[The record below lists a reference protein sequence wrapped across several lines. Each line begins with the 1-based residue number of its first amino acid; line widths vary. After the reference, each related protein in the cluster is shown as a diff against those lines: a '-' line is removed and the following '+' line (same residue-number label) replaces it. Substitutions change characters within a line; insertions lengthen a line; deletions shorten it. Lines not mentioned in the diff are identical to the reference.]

1 MELTQDV
8 FAIQCDEICAK
19 IEAFLREK
27 TTELRRDGIV
37 VPISGGL
44 DSSVVVSLCVRAAG
58 KDHVIGLMLPEKKGN
73 PDALAFATKLTGQLG
88 INTTTIDIS
97 PILSAIGTYQF
108 ISNKIGPR
116 GFVKT
121 IVQGF
126 MPGTIK
132 ALFLDGIKGTKN
144 RLVRE
149 GMASI
154 YTKHRIRMVVTYK
167 FAEERN
173 LLVAGCA
180 HKSEDLLGLFTK
192 FGIDDN
198 ADVMPLKNLYRSHI
212 LQIAHYIGVPN
223 EIIERKPNPDV
234 LPGIEDKYFDVLGIP
249 ANTADLIL
257 YGLEHAFPCEEIANQ
272 LKIDAEKVQEIKEL
286 VQSTAHMRNP
296 SLSPEL

>member
-1 MELTQDV
+1 MELTQGV
-8 FAIQCDEICAK
+8 FAIDCAAICAK

-58 KDHVIGLMLPEKKGN
+58 KEHVIGLMLPEKKGN
-73 PDALAFATKLTGQLG
+73 PDALAFAAGLAEQLG
-88 INTTTIDIS
+88 INTTAIDIS
-97 PILSAIGTYQF
+97 PILFAIGTYQF
-108 ISNKIGPR
+108 ISNKVGPSVV
-116 GFVKT
+116 VKT
-121 IVQGF
+121 IIQKF
-126 MPGTIK
+126 MPNTIK
-132 ALFLDGIKGTKN
+132 TYFLDGIKGTKN

-154 YTKHRIRMVVTYK
+154 YTKHRVRMVVTYK
-167 FAEERN
+167 YAEERN

-212 LQIAHYIGVPN
+212 LQIARYIGVPN
-223 EIIERKPNPDV
+223 EIIGRKPNPDM

-249 ANTADLIL
+249 ADTADLIL
-257 YGLEHAFPCEEIANQ
+257 YGLEHALPCEEIASQ
-272 LKIDAEKVQEIKEL
+272 LRIEPGKVFEIKEL
-286 VQSTAHMRNP
+286 IQLTAHMRNP
-296 SLSPEL
+296 SLSPVF